1 MKNKN
6 LTLASILGMLAIIFG
21 AFGAHA
27 LKEKLGVDDLKTF
40 ETGVRYQI
48 IHVIVLLLVN
58 MYTDFSQKAKN
69 TISLF
74 FFIGIFFF
82 SGSLYAIT
90 ALQIDPK
97 NIWFVTPLGGLFFIL
112 GWVKLSISFF
122 KAK

>member
-6 LTLASILGMLAIIFG
+6 LTIASILGMLTIIFG

-27 LKEKLGVDDLKTF
+27 LKEKLGVEDLKTF

-58 MYTDFSQKAKN
+58 MYADFSQKVKN
-69 TISLF
+69 IISLF
-74 FFIGIFFF
+74 FFLGILFF

-90 ALQIDPK
+90 ALQIDPN

>member
-6 LTLASILGMLAIIFG
+6 LTLAAILGAIAVVLG

-27 LKEKLGVDDLKTF
+27 LKEKLGIDELETF

-48 IHVIVLLLVN
+48 IHVLVLLFVN
-58 MYTDFSQKAKN
+58 MYVGFSQKIKN
-69 TISLF
+69 IISLF
-74 FFIGIFFF
+74 FFLGILFF

-90 ALQIDPK
+90 ILQIDPK
-97 NIWFVTPLGGLFFIL
+97 NIWLVTPLGGLFFIL

>member
-27 LKEKLGVDDLKTF
+27 LKEKLSVDDLKTF

-58 MYTDFSQKAKN
+58 MYADFSQKVKK
-69 TISLF
+69 TISLL

-90 ALQIDPK
+90 VLQIDPK

>member
-6 LTLASILGMLAIIFG
+6 LTLAAILGMLAVIFG

-27 LKEKLGVDDLKTF
+27 LKEKLGVEDLKTF

-48 IHVIVLLLVN
+48 IHVLVLLLVN
-58 MYTDFSQKAKN
+58 MYADFSQKVKN

-74 FFIGIFFF
+74 FFLGILFF
-82 SGSLYAIT
+82 SGSLYVIT
-90 ALQIDPK
+90 TLQIDPK
-97 NIWFVTPLGGLFFIL
+97 TIWFITPLGGLFFIL

>member
-6 LTLASILGMLAIIFG
+6 LTLAALLGMLAVIFG

-40 ETGVRYQI
+40 ETAVRYQI
-48 IHVIVLLLVN
+48 IHVLVLLLVN
-58 MYTDFSQKAKN
+58 MYADFSQKSKN
-69 TISLF
+69 SISLF
-74 FFIGIFFF
+74 FFLGILFF

-90 ALQIDPK
+90 VLQINPK
-97 NIWFVTPLGGLFFIL
+97 SIWFITPLGGLFFIL

>member
-27 LKEKLGVDDLKTF
+27 LKEKLGLENLKIF

-48 IHVIVLLLVN
+48 IHVLVLLLVN
-58 MYTDFSQKAKN
+58 MYADFSQKVKN
-69 TISLF
+69 IISLF
-74 FFIGIFFF
+74 FFLGILFF
-82 SGSLYAIT
+82 SGSLYTIT
-90 ALQIDPK
+90 VLQIEPK
-97 NIWFVTPLGGLFFIL
+97 TIWFVTPLGGLFFIL

>member
-6 LTLASILGMLAIIFG
+6 LTLVAILGMLAVVFG

-48 IHVIVLLLVN
+48 THVLVLLLVN
-58 MYTDFSQKAKN
+58 MYADFSQKAKN
-69 TISLF
+69 SISLF
-74 FFIGIFFF
+74 FFLGILFF

-90 ALQIDPK
+90 VLQIDPK
-97 NIWFVTPLGGLFFIL
+97 SIWFVTPLGGLFFIL

>member
-1 MKNKN
+1 MKNRN
-6 LTLASILGMLAIIFG
+6 LTLAAILGAVAVVLG

-27 LKEKLGVDDLKTF
+27 LKEKLGVDALKTF

-48 IHVIVLLLVN
+48 IHVLVLLLVN
-58 MYTDFSQKAKN
+58 MYVDFSQKIKN

-74 FFIGIFFF
+74 FFLGIFFF

-90 ALQIDPK
+90 VLQIDPK
-97 NIWFVTPLGGLFFIL
+97 NIWFITPLGGLFFIL

>member
-6 LTLASILGMLAIIFG
+6 LTLASILGMFAIVFG

-58 MYTDFSQKAKN
+58 MYADFSQKVKN
-69 TISLF
+69 TISLL

-90 ALQIDPK
+90 ALQLDPK
-97 NIWFVTPLGGLFFIL
+97 IIWFITPLGGLFFIL

>member
-6 LTLASILGMLAIIFG
+6 LTLAAILGMLAVIFG

-27 LKEKLGVDDLKTF
+27 LKEKLGVEDLKTF

-48 IHVIVLLLVN
+48 IHVLVLLLVN
-58 MYTDFSQKAKN
+58 MYADFSQKVKN

-74 FFIGIFFF
+74 FFLGILFF

-97 NIWFVTPLGGLFFIL
+97 TIWFITPLGGLFFIL
-112 GWVKLSISFF
+112 GWAKLSISFF

>member
-6 LTLASILGMLAIIFG
+6 LTLAAILGMLAVIFG

-27 LKEKLGVDDLKTF
+27 LKEKLGVEDLNTY

-48 IHVIVLLLVN
+48 IHVLVLLLVN
-58 MYTDFSQKAKN
+58 MYADFSQKVKN
-69 TISLF
+69 IISLF
-74 FFIGIFFF
+74 FFLGILFF

-97 NIWFVTPLGGLFFIL
+97 TIWFITPLGGLFFIL
-112 GWVKLSISFF
+112 GWAKLSISFF

>member
-6 LTLASILGMLAIIFG
+6 LTLAAILGMLAVIFG

-27 LKEKLGVDDLKTF
+27 LKEKLGVEDLNTY

-48 IHVIVLLLVN
+48 IHVLVLLLVN
-58 MYTDFSQKAKN
+58 MYADFSQKVKN

-74 FFIGIFFF
+74 FFLGILFF

-97 NIWFVTPLGGLFFIL
+97 TIWFITPLGGLFFIL
-112 GWVKLSISFF
+112 GWAKLSISFF